1 MRHELHQSTHR
12 KHADFSESVA
22 DLIESRP
29 ISPKSKVG
37 RFLRN
42 RQVLDCAMISRCAIP
57 SLLDDQAL
65 ADFGEIGLLSG

>member
-12 KHADFSESVA
+12 KHADFSE
-22 DLIESRP
+22 IESRP